1 MNPQSESV
9 CDLHFLCRVESIFLA
24 PSGSTPAAEL
34 CPPVTIFESSEMNA
48 PATERRKFRLDPL
61 VQGEVARQC
70 FYYWVGYLSAILLF
84 LSAWIGVVNQPQS
97 FADFW
102 HKLMML
108 GLPTLVGSALL
119 LPLLFIHSARFS
131 NRFSGP
137 MYRIRKTLSALSR
150 GETNEHLEL
159 RKDDY
164 WEDLADDVER
174 ISQYIEQ
181 LQRDLDEAYSV
192 SDYERFVRPRMSRPA
207 SQRPPASQPV
217 AHSR

>member
-1 MNPQSESV
+1 MNQ
-9 CDLHFLCRVESIFLA
+9 
-24 PSGSTPAAEL
+24 PS
-34 CPPVTIFESSEMNA
+34 
-48 PATERRKFRLDPL
+48 TERRKFRLDPL

-84 LSAWIGVVNQPQS
+84 LSAWISVVDQPQS
-97 FADFW
+97 FAGFW
-102 HKLMML
+102 QKLMTL

-192 SDYERFVRPRMSRPA
+192 SDYERFVRPPTNRPA
-207 SQRPPASQPV
+207 SQRPPTSKPLV
-217 AHSR
+217 KG

>member
-1 MNPQSESV
+1 MNLPT
-9 CDLHFLCRVESIFLA
+9 A
-24 PSGSTPAAEL
+24 
-34 CPPVTIFESSEMNA
+34 
-48 PATERRKFRLDPL
+48 ERRKFRLDPL

-84 LSAWIGVVNQPQS
+84 LSAWISVVDQPQS
-97 FADFW
+97 FAGFW
-102 HKLMML
+102 QKLMTL

-181 LQRDLDEAYSV
+181 LQKDLDEAYSV

-207 SQRPPASQPV
+207 SQRPPTSKPV
-217 AHSR
+217 AQSR